1 MDFFAKVV
9 TDAARRSPFHP
20 VCDYLD
26 GLQWDGVPR
35 LDGWLPTYGGAP
47 ATHYTR
53 AVGALMLVAA
63 ARRVRPPGVKFDEM
77 LVDRKSVVE
86 GKRVSVG
93 VVVGGRRCMKKKN

>member
-35 LDGWLPTYGGAP
+35 PDGWLPTYGRAP
-47 ATHYTR
+47 DSPYTR
-53 AVGALMLVAA
+53 AVGALVPAAAVRRLRQTGVKFSAKLA
-63 ARRVRPPGVKFDEM
+63 ARRASCWESVSGYATLSGVA
-77 LVDRKSVVE
+77 
-86 GKRVSVG
+86 
-93 VVVGGRRCMKKKN
+93 